1 MAALT
6 AEAHPIDRIL
16 EVVTGHEGGGL
27 SVRAIARKA
36 GLSPGTVTYYFAS
49 RSALMDAALERYH
62 SVISDLVEG
71 WMRKKGKARAGVL
84 VEQLV
89 GHLFHSRSDV
99 RRRIGTWVESWSLP
113 QRRQRQM
120 EHLLDITT
128 REPWG
133 AGWSEQDRRVIVQCL
148 TWGAQ
153 HFAALE
159 DEDLVALVRAS
170 GRVEAQ
176 AAVSDALARLADALA
191 GGALAAPAEGT
202 A

>member
-1 MAALT
+1 M
-6 AEAHPIDRIL
+6 
-16 EVVTGHEGGGL
+16 
-27 SVRAIARKA
+27 
-36 GLSPGTVTYYFAS
+36 SP
-49 RSALMDAALERYH
+49 
-62 SVISDLVEG
+62 
-71 WMRKKGKARAGVL
+71 
-84 VEQLV
+84 
-89 GHLFHSRSDV
+89 
-99 RRRIGTWVESWSLP
+99 
-113 QRRQRQM
+113 
-120 EHLLDITT
+120 TT

-191 GGALAAPAEGT
+191 LVDVRVLDHLVIAARQTVSFAERGLL
-202 A
+202 